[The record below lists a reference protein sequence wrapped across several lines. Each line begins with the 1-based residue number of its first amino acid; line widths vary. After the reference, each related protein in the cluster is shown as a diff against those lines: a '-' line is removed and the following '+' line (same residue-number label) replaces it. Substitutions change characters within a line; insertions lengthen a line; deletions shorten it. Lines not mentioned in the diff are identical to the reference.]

1 MFLFSFPFSCKNLQ
15 LLFKTKSLKLKRPC
29 CQPTVPGDGRRGGE
43 EAGEDGVSLHGM
55 TLGHSAVVMERR
67 REWSHLLVRFVL
79 KQAGQCQ
86 GSMGTSRLENGAF
99 GSGGEKGDLE
109 VRARQV
115 DRGSLGETPQRRAA
129 ARPRAE
135 SSRAGRAQPLRPCS
149 PPP

>member
-1 MFLFSFPFSCKNLQ
+1 MPVSPEQQALVGQKPMG
-15 LLFKTKSLKLKRPC
+15 T
-29 CQPTVPGDGRRGGE
+29 RGL
-43 EAGEDGVSLHGM
+43 SLHGM
-55 TLGHSAVVMERR
+55 TLGHSTLGHSAVVMERR
-67 REWSHLLVRFVL
+67 WEWSHLLVRFVL

-86 GSMGTSRLENGAF
+86 RSTGTSRLDNGAF

-115 DRGSLGETPQRRAA
+115 DRGSLGETPQHQAV